1 MIRQS
6 EYIRAATHRQLRA
19 APVIV
24 HWFRRVYNASTDP
37 RTLMLLPD
45 PLPTDPDELDAL
57 YEKFISQDG
66 YNQDD
71 FERLMEAR
79 LRAWGM
85 DPNNM
90 TTAELLGAMQESMN
104 RMLLNLHMAI
114 GVVPCTKNPRSS

>member
-1 MIRQS
+1 
-6 EYIRAATHRQLRA
+6 
-19 APVIV
+19 
-24 HWFRRVYNASTDP
+24 
-37 RTLMLLPD
+37 MLLPD

-57 YEKFISQDG
+57 YEKFMSQDS
-66 YNQDD
+66 YSQDD

-85 DPNNM
+85 DPDNM

-114 GVVPCTKNPRSS
+114 GVAPDEESEKQLTEVIGMAEKLRDDIERVIHGGDHLGEAPPPAAN

>member
-1 MIRQS
+1 
-6 EYIRAATHRQLRA
+6 
-19 APVIV
+19 
-24 HWFRRVYNASTDP
+24 
-37 RTLMLLPD
+37 MLLPD

-57 YEKFISQDG
+57 YEKFIAQDS

-71 FERLMEAR
+71 FERLMAAR

-85 DPNNM
+85 DPDNM

-114 GVVPCTKNPRSS
+114 GVAPDEESEKQLTEVIGMAEKLRDDIDRVIHDGGRQHEEPPPSAN